1 MGDYAEEAFSLFFI
15 LMLIRLLLLIYV
27 SGRAASLLQSH
38 FNDSLTVGGSR
49 CRKPN
54 RSKITL
60 YLQGHTA
67 SKPLCSLLMN
77 IAFLP
82 WLLFSCSLFIPF
94 SSSQLFLPPP
104 PIPFRLCESLG
115 FKGAWGQP
123 MFDQRWRSQR
133 RGRQRRGPTQLHCEP
148 EDCVNFY
155 RSLLSFS
162 SIHPLPCAPPTHW

>member
-1 MGDYAEEAFSLFFI
+1 MGDYAEYAFSLFFI

-82 WLLFSCSLFIPF
+82 WLLFSRSLFIPF

-104 PIPFRLCESLG
+104 PSL
-115 FKGAWGQP
+115 
-123 MFDQRWRSQR
+123 S
-133 RGRQRRGPTQLHCEP
+133 
-148 EDCVNFY
+148 DCVKALALKV
-155 RSLLSFS
+155 RGGSRCLTKGGVLSVEGDKDAGPHS
-162 SIHPLPCAPPTHW
+162 CIVNRRTV